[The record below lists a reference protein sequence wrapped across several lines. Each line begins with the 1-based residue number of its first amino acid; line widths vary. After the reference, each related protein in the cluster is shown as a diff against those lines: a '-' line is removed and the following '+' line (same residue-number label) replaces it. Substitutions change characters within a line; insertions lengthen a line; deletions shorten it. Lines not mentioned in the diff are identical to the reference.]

1 MVENKRRG
9 GDGGGEH
16 ELERQGGRGGQGS
29 AGMQRSEPQ
38 RGTLERGGGGGRGSN
53 PFAMMSQL
61 SQEMDRLFDDFWLAP
76 FGRSLRRGGGR
87 EGGEVASMLWSPDIE
102 VHEHEGE
109 IVVRADLPGL
119 KREDVQV
126 EVADQVLTIQGERK
140 LGCEEKQDGW
150 HRTECRYGSF
160 FRSIP
165 LGEDVDPERV
175 QAQFEDGVLEIRMPA
190 PQRKESRRRIEVRG
204 REKTERQ

>member
-9 GDGGGEH
+9 DERGGEM
-16 ELERQGGRGGQGS
+16 ERAGGRGGSSGQRATGLE
-29 AGMQRSEPQ
+29 RSEQ
-38 RGTLERGGGGGRGSN
+38 GRGTLERGGRAGN
-53 PFAMMSQL
+53 PVAMMSQL

-87 EGGEVASMLWSPDIE
+87 EGGELGTMLWSPDIE